1 MEESKMK
8 KRLVSLLLTGIM
20 TMSLAVG
27 CSGGGQAGSGDSDES
42 GGEEVTLRWM
52 QFQVEYAEQVKNM
65 AKAYEEE
72 HPNVKI
78 EVEVIGDDY
87 YDILKTKASSGDMPD
102 VFMTAGY
109 NEINTYKE
117 YITDLS
123 DQAFVANIA
132 DGAKEC
138 VSLDGKVVGLPVQMS
153 GNGIVYN
160 KKIFKDLNLEIPTTV
175 SELEEVCKVLKSNDI
190 VPFTNQF
197 KDDWLLGQFFNYAF
211 ANTENTT
218 EYIESLKKGG
228 TTIAETEEMKDIMKV
243 LDLMLEYGQD
253 KPLDAS
259 WNEAAAMFAQGKQ
272 AMMFEGIWAYDTIS
286 QIAPDMEVGLFA
298 LPITDEA
305 ADTKMAADANGTW
318 HVSNTSEHPDVAKD
332 ILNWIVTSDAG
343 RNFLLKE
350 CQVIP
355 AMKDM
360 EFEGTNPLSKDVAQY
375 ITDNNTGLW
384 SWPLWPDGF
393 YNESG
398 KKLQEYISDGKGDV
412 DGTLQS
418 LDDLWGKLAGTNQ

>member
-20 TMSLAVG
+20 AMSLAVG
-27 CSGGGQAGSGDSDES
+27 CSGGGQAESGDSEGS

-123 DQAFVANIA
+123 DQEFVANIA

-298 LPITDEA
+298 LPITDDA
-305 ADTKMAADANGTW
+305 ADTKMAADVNGTW

>member
-1 MEESKMK
+1 MK
-8 KRLVSLLLTGIM
+8 KRLVSLLLTGIIV
-20 TMSLAVG
+20 MSLAVG
-27 CSGGGQAGSGDSDES
+27 CSGVGQAGAGDSEGS

-123 DQAFVANIA
+123 DQESVANIA

-160 KKIFKDLNLEIPTTV
+160 KKIFKDLNLKIPTTV

-228 TTIAETEEMKDIMKV
+228 TTIAGTEEMKDIMKV

-298 LPITDEA
+298 LPITDDA
-305 ADTKMAADANGTW
+305 ADTKMAADVNGTW

>member
-1 MEESKMK
+1 MK

-27 CSGGGQAGSGDSDES
+27 CSGVGQAGTGDSEGS

-305 ADTKMAADANGTW
+305 ADTKMAADVNGTW
-318 HVSNTSEHPDVAKD
+318 HVSNTSEHPDIAKD

>member
-1 MEESKMK
+1 MK

-20 TMSLAVG
+20 VMSLAVG
-27 CSGGGQAGSGDSDES
+27 CSGVGQAGAGDSEGS

-123 DQAFVANIA
+123 DQEFVANIA

-160 KKIFKDLNLEIPTTV
+160 KKIFKDLNLKIPTTV

-228 TTIAETEEMKDIMKV
+228 TTIAGTEEMKDIMKV

-298 LPITDEA
+298 LPITDDA
-305 ADTKMAADANGTW
+305 ADTKMAADVNGTW

>member
-1 MEESKMK
+1 MEDESMK
-8 KRLVSLLLTGIM
+8 KRLVSMLLVGAM
-20 TMSLAVG
+20 AAALAVG
-27 CSGGGQAGSGDSDES
+27 CGNSGGGSDSGSGDSK
-42 GGEEVTLRWM
+42 EEQVTLRWM

-123 DQAFVANIA
+123 DQEFVDNIA

-160 KKIFKDLNLEIPTTV
+160 KKIFEDNNLEIPTTV
-175 SELEEVCKVLKSNDI
+175 SELEEVCKTLEKKDI

-197 KDDWLLGQFFNYAF
+197 KDDWLLGQFYNYAF
-211 ANTENTT
+211 ANMDDTT
-218 EYIESLKKGG
+218 GYIDTLNSGEAK
-228 TTIAETEEMKDIMKV
+228 IADTQEMKDIMKV
-243 LDLMLEYGQD
+243 LDLMLTYGQE
-253 KPLDAS
+253 KTLDAS

-272 AMMFEGIWAYDTIS
+272 AMIFEGIWAYDTIA

-298 LPITDEA
+298 LPITDDA
-305 ADTKMAADANGTW
+305 ADTKMAADVNGTW

-332 ILNWIVTSDAG
+332 VLNWIVTSDAG
-343 RNFLLKE
+343 RDFLLKE

-360 EFEGTNPLSKDVAQY
+360 EFEGSNPLSKDVAQY
-375 ITDNNTGLW
+375 IADN
-384 SWPLWPDGF
+384 
-393 YNESG
+393 
-398 KKLQEYISDGKGDV
+398 
-412 DGTLQS
+412 
-418 LDDLWGKLAGTNQ
+418 

>member
-27 CSGGGQAGSGDSDES
+27 CSGVGQAGTGDSEGS

-305 ADTKMAADANGTW
+305 ADTKMAADVNGTW
-318 HVSNTSEHPDVAKD
+318 HVSNTSEHPDIAKD

>member
-1 MEESKMK
+1 MK
-8 KRLVSLLLTGIM
+8 KRLVGLLLTGIM
-20 TMSLAVG
+20 AMSLVVG
-27 CSGGGQAGSGDSDES
+27 CSGGSEGSGDSEGS

-175 SELEEVCKVLKSNDI
+175 SEL
-190 VPFTNQF
+190 
-197 KDDWLLGQFFNYAF
+197 
-211 ANTENTT
+211 
-218 EYIESLKKGG
+218 
-228 TTIAETEEMKDIMKV
+228 
-243 LDLMLEYGQD
+243 
-253 KPLDAS
+253 
-259 WNEAAAMFAQGKQ
+259 
-272 AMMFEGIWAYDTIS
+272 
-286 QIAPDMEVGLFA
+286 
-298 LPITDEA
+298 
-305 ADTKMAADANGTW
+305 
-318 HVSNTSEHPDVAKD
+318 
-332 ILNWIVTSDAG
+332 
-343 RNFLLKE
+343 
-350 CQVIP
+350 
-355 AMKDM
+355 
-360 EFEGTNPLSKDVAQY
+360 
-375 ITDNNTGLW
+375 
-384 SWPLWPDGF
+384 
-393 YNESG
+393 
-398 KKLQEYISDGKGDV
+398 
-412 DGTLQS
+412 
-418 LDDLWGKLAGTNQ
+418 

>member
-1 MEESKMK
+1 MK

-20 TMSLAVG
+20 AMSLAVG
-27 CSGGGQAGSGDSDES
+27 CSGGGQAESGDSEGS

-123 DQAFVANIA
+123 DQEFVANIA

-298 LPITDEA
+298 LPITDDA
-305 ADTKMAADANGTW
+305 ADTKMAADVNGTW

>member
-20 TMSLAVG
+20 AMSLAVG
-27 CSGGGQAGSGDSDES
+27 CSGGGQAGSGDSEGS

-132 DGAKEC
+132 NGAKEC

-160 KKIFKDLNLEIPTTV
+160 KKIFKDLNLKIPTTV

-218 EYIESLKKGG
+218 EYIENLKKGG

-298 LPITDEA
+298 LPITDDA
-305 ADTKMAADANGTW
+305 ADTKMAADVNGTW

>member
-1 MEESKMK
+1 MK
-8 KRLVSLLLTGIM
+8 KRLVSMLLVGAMAAT
-20 TMSLAVG
+20 LAVG
-27 CSGGGQAGSGDSDES
+27 CGNSGGGSDSGSGDSK
-42 GGEEVTLRWM
+42 EEQVTLRWM

-123 DQAFVANIA
+123 DQDFVDNIA

-160 KKIFKDLNLEIPTTV
+160 KKIFEDNNLEIPTTV
-175 SELEEVCKVLKSNDI
+175 SELEEVCKTLKAKDI

-197 KDDWLLGQFFNYAF
+197 KDDWLLGQFYNYAF
-211 ANTENTT
+211 ANMDDTT
-218 EYIESLKKGG
+218 GYIDTLNSGEAK
-228 TTIAETEEMKDIMKV
+228 IADTQEMKDIMKV
-243 LDLMLEYGQD
+243 LDLMLTYGQE

-272 AMMFEGIWAYDTIS
+272 AMIFEGIWAYDTIA

-298 LPITDEA
+298 LPITDDA
-305 ADTKMAADANGTW
+305 ADTKMAADVNGTW

-332 ILNWIVTSDAG
+332 VLNWIVTSDAG
-343 RNFLLKE
+343 RDFLLKE

-360 EFEGTNPLSKDVAQY
+360 EFEGSNPLSKDVAQY
-375 ITDNNTGLW
+375 IADNQTGLW

-398 KKLQEYISDGKGDV
+398 KKLQEYISDGSGNV

-418 LDDLWGKLAGTNQ
+418 LDDLWGKLAGTN

>member
-27 CSGGGQAGSGDSDES
+27 CSGVGQAGTGDSEGS

-123 DQAFVANIA
+123 DQESVANIA

-305 ADTKMAADANGTW
+305 ADTKMAADVNGTW

>member
-1 MEESKMK
+1 MK
-8 KRLVSLLLTGIM
+8 KRLVSLLLTGIIV
-20 TMSLAVG
+20 MSLAVG
-27 CSGGGQAGSGDSDES
+27 CSGVGQAGAGDSEGS

-123 DQAFVANIA
+123 DQEFVANIA

-160 KKIFKDLNLEIPTTV
+160 KKIFKDLNLKIPTTV

-228 TTIAETEEMKDIMKV
+228 TTIAGTEEMKDIMKV

-298 LPITDEA
+298 LPITDDA
-305 ADTKMAADANGTW
+305 ADTKMAADVNGTW

>member
-27 CSGGGQAGSGDSDES
+27 CSGVGQAGTGDSEGS

-305 ADTKMAADANGTW
+305 ADTKMAADVNGTW

>member
-20 TMSLAVG
+20 AMSLAVG
-27 CSGGGQAGSGDSDES
+27 CSGGGQAESGDSEGS

-160 KKIFKDLNLEIPTTV
+160 KKIFKDLNLKIPTTV

-298 LPITDEA
+298 LPITDDA
-305 ADTKMAADANGTW
+305 ADTKMAADVNGTW

>member
-8 KRLVSLLLTGIM
+8 KRLVSLLLTGIIV
-20 TMSLAVG
+20 MSLAVG
-27 CSGGGQAGSGDSDES
+27 CSGVGQAGAGDSEGS

-123 DQAFVANIA
+123 DQEFVANIA

-160 KKIFKDLNLEIPTTV
+160 KKIFKDLNLKIPTTV

-228 TTIAETEEMKDIMKV
+228 TTIAGTEEMKDIMKV

-298 LPITDEA
+298 LPITDDA
-305 ADTKMAADANGTW
+305 ADTKMAADVNGTW

>member
-1 MEESKMK
+1 MEEEKYEETIGK
-8 KRLVSLLLTGIM
+8 YAACRRDGNVP
-20 TMSLAVG
+20 G
-27 CSGGGQAGSGDSDES
+27 CGSIGGSSDGESGDSK
-42 GGEEVTLRWM
+42 EEQVTLRWM

-123 DQAFVANIA
+123 DQDFVDNIA

-160 KKIFKDLNLEIPTTV
+160 KKIFEDNHLEIPTTV
-175 SELEEVCKVLKSNDI
+175 SELEEVCKTLKEKDI

-197 KDDWLLGQFFNYAF
+197 KDDWLLGQFYNYAF
-211 ANTENTT
+211 ANMESTT
-218 EYIESLKKGG
+218 DYIDSLNSGEAK
-228 TTIAETEEMKDIMKV
+228 IADTQEMKDIMKV
-243 LDLMLEYGQD
+243 LDLMLTYGQE

-272 AMMFEGIWAYDTIS
+272 AMIFEGIWAYDTIA

-298 LPITDEA
+298 LPITDDP
-305 ADTKMAADANGTW
+305 ADAKMAADVNGTW
-318 HVSNTSEHPDVAKD
+318 HVSNTSEHPEVAKD
-332 ILNWIVTSDAG
+332 VLNWIVTSDAG
-343 RNFLLKE
+343 RDFLLKE

-360 EFEGTNPLSKDVAQY
+360 EFEGSNPLSKDVAQY
-375 ITDNNTGLW
+375 IADNKTGLW

-398 KKLQEYISDGKGDV
+398 KKLQECISDGSGNV

-418 LDDLWGKLAGTNQ
+418 LDDLWGKLAGTN

>member
-1 MEESKMK
+1 MK

-20 TMSLAVG
+20 VMSLAVG
-27 CSGGGQAGSGDSDES
+27 CSGGKSGGSGDSKDNGE
-42 GGEEVTLRWM
+42 EEVTLRWM

-123 DQAFVANIA
+123 DQDFVDNIA

-160 KKIFKDLNLEIPTTV
+160 KKIFDEYDIEIPTTV
-175 SELEEVCKVLKSNDI
+175 SELEEVCKVLKSHDI

-218 EYIESLKKGG
+218 EYIDSLKNGD

-298 LPITDEA
+298 LPITDDA
-305 ADTKMAADANGTW
+305 ADTKMAADVNGTW
-318 HVSNTSEHPDVAKD
+318 HVSNTSEHPEVAKD
-332 ILNWIVTSDAG
+332 VLNWIVTSDAG
-343 RNFLLKE
+343 KDFLLKE

-355 AMKDM
+355 AMKGM
-360 EFEGTNPLSKDVAQY
+360 EFE
-375 ITDNNTGLW
+375 
-384 SWPLWPDGF
+384 
-393 YNESG
+393 
-398 KKLQEYISDGKGDV
+398 
-412 DGTLQS
+412 
-418 LDDLWGKLAGTNQ
+418 